1 MQNKNTNELNQR
13 IKEFENKNKKTTP
26 KKINQSALGLGFKIS
41 IDFIVPIFVSILIGI
56 GIDKIFF
63 TKPIFFLI
71 FLVLGI
77 ITGFYSLYKS
87 VKNLN

>member
-1 MQNKNTNELNQR
+1 MQNKNTNEFNQR

-26 KKINQSALGLGFKIS
+26 KKTNQSALGLGFKIS
-41 IDFIVPIFVSILIGI
+41 IDFVVPIFVSILIGI

-77 ITGFYSLYKS
+77 LTAFFNIYKF
-87 VKNLN
+87 LNKLN